1 MFFCRTGCSFKFMS
15 LIILKVRKLLLLAS
29 TLGTALCPVCVK
41 CVQRLTVNVIRWL
54 SWDFKKIT
62 ALHLFIIV
70 QTPYWIEENAFLTYK
85 LTVLIFFQIWSRYI
99 LFYSELDMVQIF
111 RLCKNESIWVGA
123 CSDWVF
129 NWTWALIRKL
139 RKEKLLRD
147 FS

>member
-1 MFFCRTGCSFKFMS
+1 MS

-29 TLGTALCPVCVK
+29 TLGTALCLVCVK

-54 SWDFKKIT
+54 LWDFKKIT

-70 QTPYWIEENAFLTYK
+70 QTPYWIEENAVLSYK
-85 LTVLIFFQIWSRYI
+85 LTVLIFFQISRYI

-111 RLCKNESIWVGA
+111 RLSKNKSIWVGA

-129 NWTWALIRKL
+129 DRTWALIRKL
-139 RKEKLLRD
+139 KEKVLRD